1 MALSIVIPTF
11 KRDFGLLERQL
22 VSFEQHLK
30 STAPITIVLCDDPN
44 LIPVLEAI
52 CGRYTSLDIR
62 VIDHHTLPVDYS
74 DWGWA
79 NQQIIKLVFAKIC
92 NTTHYLILDSK
103 NFLSS
108 DFDPDSLII
117 DGRAPMIKGD
127 VGEDDI
133 YFSGS
138 YNLFGLDHHDSVER
152 VTWGITP
159 YIMQTQIVLDMLQYL
174 EERGITLSKI
184 IGRAPGNTHECAEFA
199 LYSAWLEK
207 NNLHESF
214 TYFTHSFNNVEA
226 NKNRLDDQD
235 HDPLAPRY
243 YR

>member
-11 KRDFGLLERQL
+11 KRDFGLLERQIA
-22 VSFEQHLK
+22 SFERHLK
-30 STAPITIVLCDDPN
+30 SDTEVYIVLIDDPA
-44 LIPVLEAI
+44 LLTVLKAMCE
-52 CGRYTSLDIR
+52 RYPTVKTQL
-62 VIDHHTLPVDYS
+62 IDHHSLPVKYS

-79 NQQIIKLVFAKIC
+79 NQQIIKLVFAKLC
-92 NTTHYLILDSK
+92 KTSHYMTLDSK
-103 NFLSS
+103 NFLIS
-108 DFDPDSLII
+108 DLDADSLIV
-117 DGRAPMIKGD
+117 DCLAPLVRGD
-127 VGEDDI
+127 VGEGDI
-133 YFSGS
+133 YFTGS

-159 YIMQTQIVLDMLQYL
+159 YVMNTQIVLDMLQYL
-174 EERGITLSKI
+174 EEHDLELARI

-207 NNLHESF
+207 NNLHKSF
-214 TYFTHSFNNVEA
+214 TYFTHSFNNIEA